1 MNGSIWEKF
10 WIRKLKNDGFK
21 LTNGTIGGDGVN
33 VTREIVYKRSS
44 TRMMN
49 TYSSN
54 VGKFG
59 LRLENGMFVVEPK
72 CKRCGNVHILSFS
85 KPSVAL
91 NKALIIEEG
100 HRKCIKCPD
109 YQIHTSKKTQRTS
122 RPAYE
127 RLDYTKL
134 CEELNVQFSNEQY
147 HSLRTCCNCGIQIEY
162 SSPILNRLL
171 YTLRRAVKTNRKCN
185 KCAKRTTRIKRDH
198 LIKAGALNPNFGK
211 VFSAKEKRLLREKNI
226 VQEVNMFDMNGNLI
240 RSFLSV
246 REAADVM
253 KLDRKSITW
262 CCKKKPCHNHVGGYV
277 FRYKGDDSPIQSDGR
292 KLQPIVQ
299 KALDGTTIASFP
311 SIGNTMKA
319 LGMTQYKVT
328 KSATTKKPIGEF
340 YLEFKHTAA

>member
-1 MNGSIWEKF
+1 
-10 WIRKLKNDGFK
+10 
-21 LTNGTIGGDGVN
+21 
-33 VTREIVYKRSS
+33 
-44 TRMMN
+44 
-49 TYSSN
+49 
-54 VGKFG
+54 
-59 LRLENGMFVVEPK
+59 
-72 CKRCGNVHILSFS
+72 
-85 KPSVAL
+85 
-91 NKALIIEEG
+91 
-100 HRKCIKCPD
+100 
-109 YQIHTSKKTQRTS
+109 
-122 RPAYE
+122 
-127 RLDYTKL
+127 
-134 CEELNVQFSNEQY
+134 
-147 HSLRTCCNCGIQIEY
+147 
-162 SSPILNRLL
+162 
-171 YTLRRAVKTNRKCN
+171 
-185 KCAKRTTRIKRDH
+185 
-198 LIKAGALNPNFGK
+198 
-211 VFSAKEKRLLREKNI
+211 
-226 VQEVNMFDMNGNLI
+226 MFDMNGNLI